1 MSIQTRDIY
10 VAKDKNWVLYGNG
23 KTLDSMPR
31 HLDIQHYLRKAA
43 RRMKRQISSHRQ
55 IYSEY

>member
-1 MSIQTRDIY
+1 MGIQSRYIN
-10 VAKDKNWVLYGNG
+10 VASDKNWVLYGSG
-23 KTLDSMPR
+23 RTLDSMPR
-31 HLDIQHYLRKAA
+31 RLDIQHYLRKAA